1 MHVRKNEIY
10 GFLGPN
16 GAGKSTAMK
25 MLLGLLQPT
34 HGSIRLFDKN
44 FDSNQI
50 ALLSS
55 VGSLIE
61 EPSYYA
67 NLTGYENLEI
77 IQRLL
82 KLPKENIDKVL
93 KIVKL
98 YEQKDKLV
106 KNYSLGMKQR
116 LGIALAIIKFPKLL
130 ILDEPT
136 NGLDP
141 AGIQEIRELI
151 KSLPQKYDMTVIISS
166 HILSEIEQ
174 MATTVGIIN
183 KGKLL
188 FEGQLTE
195 LEEDEKYLF
204 ETSDDALA
212 EQLLMRKGFELEE
225 NQSIVLKDY
234 NKANIAAAVKVLVAN
249 DIDIYQVRM
258 VRKSLEEV
266 FLDMT
271 GREGGVL

>member
-1 MHVRKNEIY
+1 MNNYIIETKQLSKDFSGEAAVNQLSIQVRKNEIY

-98 YEQKDKLV
+98 YEQKDKYDSSYPLKLV
-106 KNYSLGMKQR
+106 AL
-116 LGIALAIIKFPKLL
+116 LLIILLAIFVSKKL
-130 ILDEPT
+130 I
-136 NGLDP
+136 
-141 AGIQEIRELI
+141 
-151 KSLPQKYDMTVIISS
+151 
-166 HILSEIEQ
+166 
-174 MATTVGIIN
+174 
-183 KGKLL
+183 GKADLL
-188 FEGQLTE
+188 
-195 LEEDEKYLF
+195 
-204 ETSDDALA
+204 
-212 EQLLMRKGFELEE
+212 
-225 NQSIVLKDY
+225 
-234 NKANIAAAVKVLVAN
+234 
-249 DIDIYQVRM
+249 
-258 VRKSLEEV
+258 
-266 FLDMT
+266 
-271 GREGGVL
+271 